1 MQNTNLGTQPQ
12 NRLSIGKAAKYL
24 GVSIDTLRRW
34 EKKGVITA
42 YRSPGGHR
50 YFLEEDLDKL
60 FNHKYTRVEPA
71 KKREKIEEPKPKV
84 EKVQVQEEATIA
96 KPLKIESPYPEE
108 DPISQKS
115 GVLEP
120 EKVPASQPT
129 TQQSVPVQD
138 TPPSITTI
146 PYQSVTSV
154 PAAGVEQ
161 RAQELVQEDK
171 ERNIPWG
178 TIIIVGLI
186 VFVVIDIILFIFY
199 LTSTRTPISSIP

>member
-1 MQNTNLGTQPQ
+1 MAHK
-12 NRLSIGKAAKYL
+12 RLSIGKAAKYL

-50 YFLEEDLDKL
+50 YFIDEDLDKL
-60 FNHKYTRVEPA
+60 FDQKYNRTEPIREREQ
-71 KKREKIEEPKPKV
+71 KK

-96 KPLKIESPYPEE
+96 KPLKIESPYPDEVTN
-108 DPISQKS
+108 SQKS
-115 GVLEP
+115 SVVEP
-120 EKVPASQPT
+120 EIKPSPQLT
-129 TQQSVPVQD
+129 TSQSVPVQD
-138 TPPSITTI
+138 TPPSIMT
-146 PYQSVTSV
+146 PPHQSVSST
-154 PAAGVEQ
+154 PTAELQ
-161 RAQELVQEDK
+161 ERAQEIVSVSKK

-186 VFVVIDIILFIFY
+186 VFVIIDIILFIFY